1 MRMNETTEKRG
12 FPGHDMLFKVP
23 NFGPDDTYTR
33 ITVSICL
40 SIMCSL
46 IVVFF
51 KENKYLAKYLKY
63 LHIDEIVYII
73 VGFTM
78 AEVSLALVSWLVV
91 VARPDS

>member
-1 MRMNETTEKRG
+1 MNETKEERD
-12 FPGHDMLFKVP
+12 FPSYDMLFKVP
-23 NFGPDDTYTR
+23 HFKDYYTR
-33 ITVSICL
+33 ITVAISL

-78 AEVSLALVSWLVV
+78 AEVSFALVAGMVV
-91 VARPDS
+91 ISSSLD